1 MSNKHID
8 PIFNTSTQPHFQD
21 VLTASLANPQRRSM
35 LLGGL
40 GLAGLASC
48 PGRKPVAMARKTK
61 AKHPAMSFL
70 LLDMPSPIKKVRSM
84 ARFNHARSLGATCLF
99 EGWARF
105 RGCSGCDG
113 GRVR

>member
-40 GLAGLASC
+40 GLAGLAVL
-48 PGRKPVAMARKTK
+48 PG
-61 AKHPAMSFL
+61 
-70 LLDMPSPIKKVRSM
+70 
-84 ARFNHARSLGATCLF
+84 
-99 EGWARF
+99 
-105 RGCSGCDG
+105 
-113 GRVR
+113 